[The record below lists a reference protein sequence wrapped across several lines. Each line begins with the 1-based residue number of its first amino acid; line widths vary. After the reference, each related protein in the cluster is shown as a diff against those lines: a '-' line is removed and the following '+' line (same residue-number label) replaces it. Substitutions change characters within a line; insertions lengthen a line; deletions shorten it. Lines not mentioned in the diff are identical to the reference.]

1 MTLDPTSCQTMAELR
16 VQIDQIDRELVA
28 LLARRV
34 AHIDRAIELKPAEGL
49 PARID
54 SRVNDVLAK
63 VEAEALRQGLDPALV
78 RKFWTELID
87 WSIAREEQVLG
98 KR

>member
-1 MTLDPTSCQTMAELR
+1 MAELR
-16 VQIDQIDRELVA
+16 GQIDQVDRELVA
-28 LLARRV
+28 LLTRRV

-54 SRVNDVLAK
+54 SRVADVLEK
-63 VEAEALRQGLDPALV
+63 VEREARLQGLDPALA
-78 RKFWTELID
+78 RKLWAELID

-98 KR
+98 TD